1 MKINVG
7 VGVAISTAAILLT
20 STTTVGIAH
29 AEPNASPSPTATV
42 FRTPLEQYKYEK
54 EQYQAALKA
63 RDIAI
68 KAINQI
74 FKAAVDKSNVDYRAA
89 MQLAKTADQKFIA
102 ANARKNALTLAISI
116 RDEAIAELGRA
127 PSPPV
132 EPLKMSKLKSPKSK
146 ARN

>member
-7 VGVAISTAAILLT
+7 VGVAISAAAILLT
-20 STTTVGIAH
+20 SSMTVGIAH
-29 AEPNASPSPTATV
+29 AEPTPTPSPTTTV
-42 FRTPLEQYKYEK
+42 FRTPLEQFMYEK
-54 EQYQAALKA
+54 DQYQAALKA

-68 KAINQI
+68 KLINQI

-89 MQLAKTADQKFIA
+89 MQLAKTADQKFLA
-102 ANARKNALTLAISI
+102 ANARKNALTAAIAI

-132 EPLKMSKLKSPKSK
+132 EPLKMGKFKSPKSK